1 MAVSSQQQ
9 GGMQQIPRSRRRE
22 GIGDLWKR
30 LPKATGKTGSLDQT
44 YKRESERALR
54 FTFISLG

>member
-1 MAVSSQQQ
+1 
-9 GGMQQIPRSRRRE
+9 MQQILRSRRRE

-30 LPKATGKTGSLDQT
+30 LPKTTGKTGSLDQT

-54 FTFISLG
+54 FPFISLG